1 MMKDLSEA
9 LQREKVHVT
18 GINSMI
24 VKGDQHMR
32 FSVEVPGGDAMQQI
46 LHGLR
51 QVSGV
56 LAARRM

>member
-1 MMKDLSEA
+1 
-9 LQREKVHVT
+9 
-18 GINSMI
+18 MI